1 MFQDDQQ
8 AAPGCWSEV
17 GRQGGFQI
25 IQLSDIRCYTKAKI
39 THEIY
44 HSIGFY
50 HEHTRYDRDQYV
62 QVHENCIRSG
72 LKNNFKIQQKAET
85 YDIPYDGRSIM
96 HYTQT
101 QGSNDENCKVIT
113 SKVKLLVNCLLTPY

>member
-50 HEHTRYDRDQYV
+50 HEHTRMDRDQYV
-62 QVHENCIRSG
+62 EVHLGCIRDS
-72 LKNNFKIQQKAET
+72 LEKNFKVQPNTESFGV
-85 YDIPYDGRSIM
+85 PYDAKSIM
-96 HYTQT
+96 HYKPS
-101 QGSNDENCKVIT
+101 QGAINTNCKTIT
-113 SKVKLLVNCLLTPY
+113 SKVNLH